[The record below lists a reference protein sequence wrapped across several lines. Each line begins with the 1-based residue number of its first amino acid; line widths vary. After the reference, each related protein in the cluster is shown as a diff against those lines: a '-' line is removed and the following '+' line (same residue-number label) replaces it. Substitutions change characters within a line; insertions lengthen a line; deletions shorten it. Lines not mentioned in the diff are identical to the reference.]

1 MGDDLA
7 VKIRRAGMKDSLDQ
21 MSKNIPKF
29 STLVDL
35 LRYRATHQPDQII
48 YTFLLNGETPDRYLT
63 HQQLDNQA
71 QAIASKLLHQN
82 AKGERA
88 LLLYPPGLEFITAFF
103 GCLYAG
109 VIAVP
114 AYPPRSNQNLFRLE
128 AIVADAQA
136 KFALTTTPLLEK
148 IKTQLAK
155 NPASALAGGS
165 RANKQLKWLAT
176 DNLQYPDSKRPVVR
190 DPRAKTQPP
199 ARQTSD
205 TLAFIQYTSGSTGKP
220 KGVIVNHGNLLYNSA
235 LINQCF
241 QDTPQ
246 SRGLSWL
253 PAYHDMGLIGGILQP
268 LYVGLPMMLMA
279 PVDFLRKPYRW
290 LKAISKYQVT
300 TSGAPNFAYELC
312 VQKITAKQLE
322 TLDLSSWQMAF
333 TGAEPVRA
341 STLDRF
347 AHKFA
352 PCGFRTEAFYP
363 CYGMAETTLLVTGGL
378 KNQPPVV
385 REFEGE
391 ALEQNRV
398 VPVPENALNQS
409 NGNKSNGNDQTR
421 MLVGCGRTWLNEKI
435 AIAHPQSLTQVE
447 AGAVGEIWV
456 KGSSVA
462 QGYWNQPEVTEK
474 TFNAYLADT
483 GLGPWLRT
491 GDLGFIQDGEL
502 FVTGRLK
509 DLIIIRGRNH
519 YPQDIELTAEKS
531 HPALRP
537 TYGAAFSVEVEERE
551 QLVIVQEVSRN
562 YLRKLDVDEV
572 VEAIRSAV
580 SQEYQLQVYAVLLL
594 KTNSIPKTSSGKV
607 QRHACRA
614 GFLNNSLRVVG
625 QWSVG
630 AHPTIAQTKPE
641 KEPTTNAIGKA
652 QTRHTLKKWIIDW
665 LARETKLPA
674 GSINISKSFADYGLD
689 SVTAV
694 ELADDLEEW
703 LGVPLSPTLAYD
715 YPNIESLAQ
724 YLATVSQQSNS
735 NQGDSPRKIEP
746 RVSSAGSEM
755 QQLWEA
761 QFQNL
766 DQFTSKPFYRSPVTV
781 QSISSSGDQEVDQ
794 LLAELEMLSE
804 AQIQEIMGK
813 PIK

>member
-1 MGDDLA
+1 
-7 VKIRRAGMKDSLDQ
+7 MKDSLDD
-21 MSKNIPKF
+21 MSENIPKF

-35 LRYRATHQPDQII
+35 LRYRAIHQPDQII

-63 HQQLDNQA
+63 HKELDNHA
-71 QAIASKLLHQN
+71 QAIASELLHQN

-109 VIAVP
+109 VLAVP
-114 AYPPRSNQNLFRLE
+114 AYPPRSNQNLSRLE

-148 IKTQLAK
+148 IETQLAE
-155 NPASALAGGS
+155 NPA
-165 RANKQLKWLAT
+165 NNQLKWLAT
-176 DNLQYPDSKRPVVR
+176 DNLPTHHESDWQHPDSKEN
-190 DPRAKTQPP
+190 
-199 ARQTSD
+199 
-205 TLAFIQYTSGSTGKP
+205 TLAFLQYTSGSTGKP
-220 KGVIVNHGNLLYNSA
+220 KGVMVSHGNLLYNSA

-241 QDTPQ
+241 QDTPE

-268 LYVGLPMMLMA
+268 LYVGLPIILMA

-341 STLDRF
+341 STLERF
-347 AHKFA
+347 AKKFA
-352 PCGFRTEAFYP
+352 PCGFRREAFYP

-378 KNQPPVV
+378 KDQPPVI

-398 VPVPENALNQS
+398 VPVPENRPNQS
-409 NGNKSNGNDQTR
+409 NGNKSNGNGQTR

-435 AIAHPQSLTQVE
+435 AIAHPQSLTQVQ

-537 TYGAAFSVEVEERE
+537 AYGAAFSVEVEQAE

-614 GFLNNSLRVVG
+614 GFLNNSLTVVG
-625 QWSVG
+625 QSRL
-630 AHPTIAQTKPE
+630 AQHPTIAPTKPE
-641 KEPTTNAIGKA
+641 KEPTTNTIGKA
-652 QTRHTLKKWIIDW
+652 QTRHTLQKWIVNW

-724 YLATVSQQSNS
+724 YLATESQKSNS

-746 RVSSAGSEM
+746 RVSSAGTEM

-781 QSISSSGDQEVDQ
+781 QSIASSGDQEVDQ

-804 AQIQEIMGK
+804 AQIQEILGK

>member
-1 MGDDLA
+1 
-7 VKIRRAGMKDSLDQ
+7 MKSLDE
-21 MSKNIPKF
+21 MNENIPKF

-35 LRYRATHQPDQII
+35 LRYRAIHQPDQII
-48 YTFLLNGETPDRYLT
+48 YSFLLNGETPDRYLT
-63 HQQLDNQA
+63 HQQLDNHA
-71 QAIASKLLHQN
+71 QAIASELLQQK

-88 LLLYPPGLEFITAFF
+88 LLLYPPGLEFIKAFF

-109 VIAVP
+109 VLAVP
-114 AYPPRSNQNLFRLE
+114 AYPPRSNQNLSRLE

-148 IKTQLAK
+148 IETQLAE
-155 NPASALAGGS
+155 NP
-165 RANKQLKWLAT
+165 ANKQLKCLAT
-176 DNLQYPDSKRPVVR
+176 DKTRGVGIPRHKQPTHQESDWQHPDCNEK
-190 DPRAKTQPP
+190 
-199 ARQTSD
+199 
-205 TLAFIQYTSGSTGKP
+205 TLAFLQYTSGSTGKP
-220 KGVIVNHGNLLYNSA
+220 KGVMVSHGNLLYNSA
-235 LINQCF
+235 LINRCF

-268 LYVGLPMMLMA
+268 LYVGLPMILMA

-290 LKAISKYQVT
+290 LKAISKYHVT

-312 VQKITAKQLE
+312 VHKITPKQLE
-322 TLDLSSWQMAF
+322 TLDLSSWYMAF

-341 STLDRF
+341 STLERF
-347 AHKFA
+347 AKKFA
-352 PCGFRTEAFYP
+352 PCGFRREAFYP

-378 KNQPPVV
+378 KDQPPVI

-391 ALEQNRV
+391 ALEQNLV
-398 VPVPENALNQS
+398 VPVPENPPNQS
-409 NGNKSNGNDQTR
+409 NGQSNGNVPTR
-421 MLVGCGRTWLNEKI
+421 ILVGCGRTWLNEKI
-435 AIAHPQSLTQVE
+435 AIACPQSLTQVE

-456 KGSSVA
+456 KGPSVA
-462 QGYWNQPEVTEK
+462 QGYWNKPEVTEK

-537 TYGAAFSVEVEERE
+537 AYSAAFSVEVGQAE

-562 YLRKLDVDEV
+562 YLRKLDIDEV
-572 VEAIRSAV
+572 IEAIRSAV

-614 GFLNNSLRVVG
+614 GFLNSSLKVVG
-625 QWSVG
+625 QSSL
-630 AHPTIAQTKPE
+630 AQDPTIAPSKPE
-641 KEPTTNAIGKA
+641 KEPTTNTIGKA

-724 YLATVSQQSNS
+724 YLAQESQQSNS
-735 NQGDSPRKIEP
+735 NKGDSPRKYET

-766 DQFTSKPFYRSPVTV
+766 DRSTSTPFYRLPVTV

-804 AQIQEIMGK
+804 AQIQEILGK

>member
-1 MGDDLA
+1 
-7 VKIRRAGMKDSLDQ
+7 MKDSLDQ
-21 MSKNIPKF
+21 MSENIPKF

-35 LRYRATHQPDQII
+35 LRYRAIHQPDQII

-71 QAIASKLLHQN
+71 QAIASELLHQN

-109 VIAVP
+109 VLAVP
-114 AYPPRSNQNLFRLE
+114 AYPPRSNQNLSRLE

-148 IKTQLAK
+148 IETQLAD
-155 NPASALAGGS
+155 NPASAVARGP

-176 DNLQYPDSKRPVVR
+176 DKTRGVGIPPHKQPTNHESDWQHPDCNEK
-190 DPRAKTQPP
+190 
-199 ARQTSD
+199 
-205 TLAFIQYTSGSTGKP
+205 TLAFLQYTSGSTGKP
-220 KGVIVNHGNLLYNSA
+220 KGVMVSHGNLLYNSA

-241 QDTPQ
+241 QDTPE

-268 LYVGLPMMLMA
+268 LYVGLPIILMA

-290 LKAISKYQVT
+290 LKAISQYQVT

-341 STLDRF
+341 STLERF
-347 AHKFA
+347 AQKFA
-352 PCGFRTEAFYP
+352 PCGFRREAFYP

-378 KNQPPVV
+378 KDQPPVI

-391 ALEQNRV
+391 ALEQNLV
-398 VPVPENALNQS
+398 VPVPENRPNQS
-409 NGNKSNGNDQTR
+409 NGNKSNGNGQTR

-456 KGSSVA
+456 KGPSVA

-483 GLGPWLRT
+483 DSGPWLRT

-537 TYGAAFSVEVEERE
+537 AYGAAFSVEVEQAE

-614 GFLNNSLRVVG
+614 GFLNNSLTVVG
-625 QWSVG
+625 QSSL
-630 AHPTIAQTKPE
+630 AQHPTIAPTKPE
-641 KEPTTNAIGKA
+641 KEPTTNTIGLQ
-652 QTRHTLKKWIIDW
+652 QTRHTLQKWIVNW

-724 YLATVSQQSNS
+724 YLATQSQKSNS

-746 RVSSAGSEM
+746 RVSSAGTEM

-781 QSISSSGDQEVDQ
+781 QSIASSGDQEVDQ

-804 AQIQEIMGK
+804 AQIQEILGK

>member
-21 MSKNIPKF
+21 MSENIQKF

-35 LRYRATHQPDQII
+35 LRYRAIHQPDQII

-63 HQQLDNQA
+63 HKQLDNHA
-71 QAIASKLLHQN
+71 QAIASELLHQN

-109 VIAVP
+109 VLAVP
-114 AYPPRSNQNLFRLE
+114 AYPPRSNQNLSRLE

-136 KFALTTTPLLEK
+136 KFALTTTPLLDK
-148 IKTQLAK
+148 IETQLAE
-155 NPASALAGGS
+155 NPA
-165 RANKQLKWLAT
+165 NNQLNWLAT
-176 DNLQYPDSKRPVVR
+176 DNLPTHQESDWQHPDSKGRVAR

-199 ARQTSD
+199 ARQTSN
-205 TLAFIQYTSGSTGKP
+205 TLAFLQYTSGSTGKP
-220 KGVIVNHGNLLYNSA
+220 KGVMVSHGNLLYNSA

-241 QDTPQ
+241 QDTPE

-268 LYVGLPMMLMA
+268 LYVGLPIILMA

-322 TLDLSSWQMAF
+322 TLDLSSWQTAF

-341 STLDRF
+341 STLERF
-347 AHKFA
+347 AQKFA
-352 PCGFRTEAFYP
+352 PCGFRREAFYP

-378 KNQPPVV
+378 KDQPPVV

-398 VPVPENALNQS
+398 VPVPENHLNQS
-409 NGNKSNGNDQTR
+409 NGQSNGNVPTR
-421 MLVGCGRTWLNEKI
+421 ILVGCGRTWLNEKI

-456 KGSSVA
+456 KGPSVA

-483 GLGPWLRT
+483 GSGPWLRT

-519 YPQDIELTAEKS
+519 YPQDIELTVETS
-531 HPALRP
+531 HRALRP
-537 TYGAAFSVEVEERE
+537 AYGAAFSVEVEEAE

-562 YLRKLDVDEV
+562 YLRKLDVDQV
-572 VEAIRSAV
+572 VEAIRSAI

-614 GFLNNSLRVVG
+614 GFLNNSLTVVG
-625 QWSVG
+625 QSSL
-630 AHPTIAQTKPE
+630 AQQPTIAPTKPE
-641 KEPTTNAIGKA
+641 KEPTTNTIGLQ
-652 QTRHTLKKWIIDW
+652 QTRHTLQKWIVDW

-674 GSINISKSFADYGLD
+674 RSINISKSFADYGLD

-694 ELADDLEEW
+694 ELANDLEEW

-715 YPNIESLAQ
+715 YPNIESLGQ

-766 DQFTSKPFYRSPVTV
+766 DRFTSTPFYRSPVTV

-804 AQIQEIMGK
+804 AQIQEILGK

>member
-1 MGDDLA
+1 
-7 VKIRRAGMKDSLDQ
+7 MKDSLDD
-21 MSKNIPKF
+21 MSENIPKF

-48 YTFLLNGETPDRYLT
+48 YKFLLNGETSDRYLT
-63 HQQLDNQA
+63 HQQLDNHA
-71 QAIASKLLHQN
+71 QAIASELLHQN

-136 KFALTTTPLLEK
+136 KFALTTTPLLKK

-155 NPASALAGGS
+155 NPASALAGGP

-176 DNLQYPDSKRPVVR
+176 DKTRGVGIPPHKQPTNHESDWQHPDCNEK
-190 DPRAKTQPP
+190 
-199 ARQTSD
+199 

-220 KGVIVNHGNLLYNSA
+220 KGVMVSHGNLLSNSA
-235 LINQCF
+235 LINRCF

-246 SRGLSWL
+246 SRGFSWL

-268 LYVGLPMMLMA
+268 LYVGFPMILIA

-312 VQKITAKQLE
+312 VHKITAKQLE
-322 TLDLSSWQMAF
+322 TLDLSSWQIAF

-352 PCGFRTEAFYP
+352 PCGFRREAFYP
-363 CYGMAETTLLVTGGL
+363 CYGMAENTLLVTGGI
-378 KNQPPVV
+378 KKQPPVV

-398 VPVPENALNQS
+398 VPVPENLLNQS
-409 NGNKSNGNDQTR
+409 NGNKFNGNDQTR
-421 MLVGCGRTWLNEKI
+421 MLVGCGGSWLNQKI

-462 QGYWNQPEVTEK
+462 EGYWNQPEVTEK

-483 GLGPWLRT
+483 GLGPWLRS

-537 TYGAAFSVEVEERE
+537 AYGAAFSVEVEERE

-580 SQEYQLQVYAVLLL
+580 SLEYQLQVYAVLLL

-625 QWSVG
+625 QWSLG
-630 AHPTIAQTKPE
+630 AHPTIAPTKPE
-641 KEPTTNAIGKA
+641 KKPTTNTIGKA
-652 QTRHTLKKWIIDW
+652 QTPHTLKKWIIDW

-674 GSINISKSFADYGLD
+674 KSINISKSFADYGLD

-735 NQGDSPRKIEP
+735 NQGQSPRKIEP

-766 DQFTSKPFYRSPVTV
+766 DQFTSIPFYRSPVTV
-781 QSISSSGDQEVDQ
+781 KSIASSGDQEVDQ

-804 AQIQEIMGK
+804 AQIQEILGK

>member
-1 MGDDLA
+1 
-7 VKIRRAGMKDSLDQ
+7 Q

-804 AQIQEIMGK
+804 AQIQEILGK

>member
-7 VKIRRAGMKDSLDQ
+7 VKIRRAGMKDSLDD
-21 MSKNIPKF
+21 MSENIPKF

-35 LRYRATHQPDQII
+35 LRYRAIHQPDQII

-63 HQQLDNQA
+63 HKELDNHA
-71 QAIASKLLHQN
+71 QAIASELLHQN

-109 VIAVP
+109 VLAVP
-114 AYPPRSNQNLFRLE
+114 AYPPRSNQNLSRLE

-148 IKTQLAK
+148 IETQLAE
-155 NPASALAGGS
+155 NPA
-165 RANKQLKWLAT
+165 NNQLKWLAT
-176 DNLQYPDSKRPVVR
+176 DNLPTHHESDWQHPDSKEN
-190 DPRAKTQPP
+190 
-199 ARQTSD
+199 
-205 TLAFIQYTSGSTGKP
+205 TLAFLQYTSGSTGKP
-220 KGVIVNHGNLLYNSA
+220 KGVMVSHGNLLYNSA

-241 QDTPQ
+241 QDTPE

-268 LYVGLPMMLMA
+268 LYVGLPIILMA

-341 STLDRF
+341 STLERF
-347 AHKFA
+347 AKKFA
-352 PCGFRTEAFYP
+352 PCGFRREAFYP

-378 KNQPPVV
+378 KDQPPVI

-398 VPVPENALNQS
+398 VPVPENRPNQS
-409 NGNKSNGNDQTR
+409 NGNKSNGNGQTR

-435 AIAHPQSLTQVE
+435 AIAHPQSLTQVQ

-537 TYGAAFSVEVEERE
+537 AYGAAFSVEVEQAE

-614 GFLNNSLRVVG
+614 GFLNNSLTVVG
-625 QWSVG
+625 QSRL
-630 AHPTIAQTKPE
+630 AQHPTIAPTKPE
-641 KEPTTNAIGKA
+641 KEPTTNTIGKA
-652 QTRHTLKKWIIDW
+652 QTRHTLQKWIVNW

-724 YLATVSQQSNS
+724 YLATESQKSNS

-746 RVSSAGSEM
+746 RVSSAGTEM

-781 QSISSSGDQEVDQ
+781 QSIASSGDQEVDQ

-804 AQIQEIMGK
+804 AQIQEILGK

>member
-1 MGDDLA
+1 MSDDLA

-21 MSKNIPKF
+21 MSDNIPKF

-35 LRYRATHQPDQII
+35 LRYRAIHQPDQII
-48 YTFLLNGETPDRYLT
+48 YTFLLNGETSDRYLT
-63 HQQLDNQA
+63 HQQLDKQA
-71 QAIASKLLHQN
+71 QAIASELLQQN

-109 VIAVP
+109 VLAVP
-114 AYPPRSNQNLFRLE
+114 AYPPRSNQNLSRLE

-148 IKTQLAK
+148 IETQLAE
-155 NPASALAGGS
+155 NS
-165 RANKQLKWLAT
+165 ANKQLKWLAT
-176 DNLQYPDSKRPVVR
+176 DNLPTHQESDWQHPDCNESRVA
-190 DPRAKTQPP
+190 RALNKQ
-199 ARQTSD
+199 S
-205 TLAFIQYTSGSTGKP
+205 LAFLQYTSGSTGKP
-220 KGVIVNHGNLLYNSA
+220 KGVMVSHGNLLYNSA
-235 LINQCF
+235 LINRCF

-268 LYVGLPMMLMA
+268 LYVGLPIILMA

-290 LKAISKYQVT
+290 LKAISQYQVT

-322 TLDLSSWQMAF
+322 TLDLSSWQTAF

-347 AHKFA
+347 AQKFA
-352 PCGFRTEAFYP
+352 PCGFRREAFYP

-378 KNQPPVV
+378 KDQPPVI

-398 VPVPENALNQS
+398 VPVPENRPNKS
-409 NGNKSNGNDQTR
+409 NGNKSNGNGQTR

-435 AIAHPQSLTQVE
+435 AIAHPQSLTKVE

-456 KGSSVA
+456 KGPSVA

-483 GLGPWLRT
+483 ALGPWLRT

-519 YPQDIELTAEKS
+519 YPQDIELTAENS

-537 TYGAAFSVEVEERE
+537 AYGAAFSVEFEQVE

-562 YLRKLDVDEV
+562 YLRKLDVDQV
-572 VEAIRSAV
+572 VEAIRSAI

-614 GFLNNSLRVVG
+614 GFLNNSLTVVG
-625 QWSVG
+625 QSSL
-630 AHPTIAQTKPE
+630 AQHPTIAPTKPE
-641 KEPTTNAIGKA
+641 KEPTTNTIGLQ
-652 QTRHTLKKWIIDW
+652 QTRHTVQKWIVNW

-724 YLATVSQQSNS
+724 YLATVSQKSNS

-746 RVSSAGSEM
+746 RVSSAGTEM

-804 AQIQEIMGK
+804 AQIQEILGK